1 MKELEFDQI
10 MEVLASNEQSERGKV
25 QQISDKM
32 TESIQ
37 NEDEEDAR
45 KKDLS

>member
-1 MKELEFDQI
+1 MKELEFDEI
-10 MEVLASNEQSERGKV
+10 MEDLASNEQSERGKV

-32 TESIQ
+32 TESIE